1 MSDKTN
7 DSEPVHLVEDAETGD
22 RFLVYGTDK
31 GMRLDIRYEGETL
44 WMSQGQMA
52 ELFGVTVPSISRHI
66 ANILE
71 DGELDAEATVTKV
84 ETVRSEGT
92 RRVTRSIDNFNLD
105 MVISVGYRVS
115 STQATVFRRWAT
127 GVLVQFA
134 KKGFVVDTAR
144 LKQPENADRIAELR
158 EIIRDIRSDEANLYA
173 ELKRICSLCQDYDG
187 SSETA
192 REFYQYTQAKLV
204 YAVTSHTP
212 AEIVARRADSAAENM
227 GLQTWPKENIQKRD
241 VSVSKNYLGQGEIR
255 ELNRLTTIL
264 LDIFEDQLDIGRL
277 VIMEDA
283 RTLLDRQLAQ
293 LGRNVLNSGGS
304 VRNDVARHKAEE
316 QYEAFDNARKL
327 ERKRQTDAAISLLAA
342 EAKKLPTKP
351 RR

>member
-71 DGELDAEATVTKV
+71 ECELDAEATVTKV

-158 EIIRDIRSDEANLYA
+158 EIIRDIRSDDTK
-173 ELKRICSLCQDYDG
+173 LKSSTKRSTTNEN
-187 SSETA
+187 SSENVKPML
-192 REFYQYTQAKLV
+192 RFPYSL
-204 YAVTSHTP
+204 P
-212 AEIVARRADSAAENM
+212 R
-227 GLQTWPKENIQKRD
+227 PKSCLRNQ
-241 VSVSKNYLGQGEIR
+241 
-255 ELNRLTTIL
+255 
-264 LDIFEDQLDIGRL
+264 
-277 VIMEDA
+277 DA
-283 RTLLDRQLAQ
+283 RKT
-293 LGRNVLNSGGS
+293 VLS
-304 VRNDVARHKAEE
+304 
-316 QYEAFDNARKL
+316 
-327 ERKRQTDAAISLLAA
+327 
-342 EAKKLPTKP
+342 
-351 RR
+351 